1 MSKTIP
7 AALQTL
13 IDSGTV
19 TLATIWKVTRVDATV
34 IGFTDH
40 DSDLLISAVT
50 YQSATGYTRTA
61 IQSTSDLSVDNLEL
75 DGLISVS
82 AVSEDDLRGNKYQ
95 GAEVRVSVC
104 DYANLA
110 TTPVLLRRG
119 WIGKITV
126 RDGIYVAELRG
137 ISDRLQQ
144 TIGRVYGREC
154 DADFGDARCGID
166 ATAGVHNAT
175 GTVGTVTSDSKFYDV
190 ARTETKWTAGKLTWT
205 SGNNNGVNIEV
216 KKADGAGNIE
226 LWQAM
231 PKAITIGDTYTIRAG
246 CQKRR
251 VEDCITL
258 YNNAVNFRGFD
269 TIPGTD
275 YLMNYP
281 DAQ

>member
-1 MSKTIP
+1 MKTIP

-13 IDSGTV
+13 LDSGVV
-19 TLATIWKVTRVDATV
+19 TLATIWKVTRTDATV

-40 DSDLLISAVT
+40 DADLTIDAVT

-61 IQSTSDLSVDNLEL
+61 IQSTANFSVDNLEL
-75 DGLISVS
+75 DGLIAAS
-82 AVSEDDLRGNKYQ
+82 AVNEDDLRGHKYQ
-95 GAEVRVSVC
+95 GAEVTVSVC
-104 DYANLA
+104 DYANLSTA
-110 TTPVLLRRG
+110 PVLLRRG
-119 WIGKITV
+119 WIGKISIN
-126 RDGIYVAELRG
+126 DGVYSAELRG
-137 ISDRLQQ
+137 LSDRLQQ
-144 TIGRVYGREC
+144 TIGRVYARDC

-166 ATAGVHNAT
+166 ATAGAHNAT
-175 GTVGTVTSDSKFYDV
+175 GTVGTVTSDSVFYDA

-205 SGNNNGVNIEV
+205 SGNNNGVSIEV

-231 PKAITIGDTYTIRAG
+231 PKAITAGDTYTIRAG

-269 TIPGTD
+269 TIPGVD
-275 YLMNYP
+275 YLANYP
-281 DAQ
+281 NAQ

>member
-1 MSKTIP
+1 MKVIP
-7 AALQTL
+7 GALQTL
-13 IDSGTV
+13 LDSGSA
-19 TLATIWKVTRVDATV
+19 TLATIWKVTRTDGTV

-40 DSDLLISAVT
+40 DTDLVISAVT

-61 IQSTSDLSVDNLEL
+61 IQSTSDLSVDNVEL
-75 DGLISVS
+75 DGLIAAS

-104 DYANLA
+104 DYTNP
-110 TTPVLLRRG
+110 TPVLLRRG
-119 WIGKITV
+119 WIGKIPV
-126 RDGIYVAELRG
+126 RDGIYVAEMRG

-166 ATAGVHNAT
+166 ATAGAHNAT
-175 GTVGTVTSDSKFYDV
+175 GTVGTVTSDGEFYDA
-190 ARTETKWTAGKLTWT
+190 ARTETKWIAGKLTWT
-205 SGNNNGVNIEV
+205 SGDNDGVSIEV
-216 KKADGAGNIE
+216 KGADGAGNIE
-226 LWQAM
+226 LWMAM
-231 PKAITIGDTYTIRAG
+231 PKPIAIGDTYAIRAG

>member
-1 MSKTIP
+1 MKTVP
-7 AALQTL
+7 GALQTL
-13 IDSGTV
+13 LDSGTV
-19 TLATIWKVTRVDATV
+19 TLATLWKVTRVDATI

-40 DSDLLISAVT
+40 DANLVISAVT

-61 IQSTSDLSVDNLEL
+61 IQSTADMSVDNLEL
-75 DGLISVS
+75 DGLIVAS
-82 AVSEDDLRGNKYQ
+82 AVNEDDLRSNKYQ

-119 WIGKITV
+119 WIGKIII

-137 ISDRLQQ
+137 LSDRLQQ

-166 ATAGVHNAT
+166 ATAGAHNAT
-175 GTVGTVTSDSKFYDV
+175 GTVGTVTSDSEFYDA

-205 SGNNNGVNIEV
+205 SGDNNGVSIEV

-231 PKAITIGDTYTIRAG
+231 PKAITIGDTYAIRAG

-275 YLMNYP
+275 YLTNYP